1 MSALIS
7 QLNTVWAPRLL
18 SVLRIITAF
27 LFLQHGTAKLFGFP
41 HVAFF
46 DELSLFSLIGFAGV
60 LEVVGGLLLVLGL
73 FTRPVAFIL
82 SGEMAF
88 AYFIGHAP
96 KGLFPLLNNGEPAIL
111 FCFIFL
117 YLVAAGGGA
126 WSLDRRLCRG
136 KPGCDWV

>member
-7 QLNTVWAPRLL
+7 QLNTLWAPRLL

-60 LEVVGGLLLVLGL
+60 LEAVGGLLLVLGL
-73 FTRPVAFIL
+73 FTRLVAFIL

>member
-7 QLNTVWAPRLL
+7 QLNTLWAPRLL

-117 YLVAAGGGA
+117 YLVAAGGGV

>member
-1 MSALIS
+1 MSALIA
-7 QLNTVWAPRLL
+7 QLDTLWSPRLL
-18 SVLRIITAF
+18 SVLRIVTAF

-46 DELSLFSLIGFAGV
+46 DELSLFSLIGFAGL

-96 KGLFPLLNNGEPAIL
+96 KGVIPLLNGGEPAIL

-117 YLVAAGGGA
+117 YLAAAGGGA
-126 WSLDRRLCRG
+126 WSLDRRQ
-136 KPGCDWV
+136 

>member
-7 QLNTVWAPRLL
+7 QLNTLWAPRLL

-46 DELSLFSLIGFAGV
+46 DELSLLSLIGFAGV
-60 LEVVGGLLLVLGL
+60 LEAVGGLLLVLGL

-117 YLVAAGGGA
+117 YLAAAGGGA
-126 WSLDRRLCRG
+126 WSLDRRLWRG

>member
-7 QLNTVWAPRLL
+7 QLNSWAPRLL
-18 SVLRIITAF
+18 SVLRIVTAF
-27 LFLQHGTAKLFGFP
+27 LFLQHGTAKLLGFP

-46 DELSLFSLIGFAGV
+46 DGLSLFSLIGFAGV
-60 LEVVGGLLLVLGL
+60 LELVGGVLVLLGL
-73 FTRPVAFIL
+73 LTRPAAFIL
-82 SGEMAF
+82 SGEMAC

-96 KGLFPLLNNGEPAIL
+96 KGLFPILNSGEPAIL

-126 WSLDRRLCRG
+126 WSLDRKLCRG
-136 KPGCDWV
+136 KPGCDWA

>member
-7 QLNTVWAPRLL
+7 QLNTLWAPRLL

-117 YLVAAGGGA
+117 YLAAAGGGA
-126 WSLDRRLCRG
+126 WSFDRR
-136 KPGCDWV
+136 P

>member
-7 QLNTVWAPRLL
+7 QLNTLWAPRLL
-18 SVLRIITAF
+18 SVLRIVTAF

-46 DELSLFSLIGFAGV
+46 DELNLFSRIGFAGV
-60 LEVVGGLLLVLGL
+60 LEVVGGLMLLVGL

-96 KGLFPLLNNGEPAIL
+96 KGLIPLLNGGEPAIL

-117 YLVAAGGGA
+117 YLAAAGSGA
-126 WSLDRRLCRG
+126 WSLYRQLCRG
-136 KPGCDWV
+136 KPGFDWA

>member
-7 QLNTVWAPRLL
+7 QLNTLWAPRLL

-46 DELSLFSLIGFAGV
+46 DELSLLSLIGFAGV
-60 LEVVGGLLLVLGL
+60 LEAVGGLLLVLGL
-73 FTRPVAFIL
+73 FTRLVAFIL

>member
-1 MSALIS
+1 MSALIA
-7 QLNTVWAPRLL
+7 QLNTLWAPRLL
-18 SVLRIITAF
+18 SMLRIITAF
-27 LFLQHGTAKLFGFP
+27 LFLQHGSAKLFGFP

-96 KGLFPLLNNGEPAIL
+96 KGVIPLLNGGEPAIL

-136 KPGCDWV
+136 KPDCDWV

>member
-1 MSALIS
+1 MSALIT
-7 QLNTVWAPRLL
+7 QLNALWAPRLL
-18 SVLRIITAF
+18 SVLRIVTAF
-27 LFLQHGTAKLFGFP
+27 LFVQHGTAKFLGVP

-46 DELSLFSLIGFAGV
+46 DELNLFSLIGVAGV
-60 LEVVGGLLLVLGL
+60 LELVGGVLLLLGL
-73 FTRPVAFIL
+73 LTRPAAFIL

-96 KGLFPLLNNGEPAIL
+96 KGLFPILNNGEPAIL

-136 KPGCDWV
+136 KPGCDWA

>member
-7 QLNTVWAPRLL
+7 QLNMWAPRLL
-18 SVLRIITAF
+18 SVLRIVTAF
-27 LFLQHGTAKLFGFP
+27 LFLQHGTAKLLGFP

-46 DELSLFSLIGFAGV
+46 DGLSLFSLIGFAGV
-60 LEVVGGLLLVLGL
+60 LELVGGVLLLLGL
-73 FTRPVAFIL
+73 LTRPTAFIL

-96 KGLFPLLNNGEPAIL
+96 KGLFPILNNGEPAIL
-111 FCFIFL
+111 FCFVFL

-126 WSLDRRLCRG
+126 WSLDRKLCRG
-136 KPGCDWV
+136 KPGCDWA

>member
-1 MSALIS
+1 MSALIA
-7 QLNTVWAPRLL
+7 QLNTLWAPRLL

-46 DELSLFSLIGFAGV
+46 DELSLFSLIGFAGL

-96 KGLFPLLNNGEPAIL
+96 KGLIPLLNGGEPAIL

-117 YLVAAGGGA
+117 YLAAAGGGA
-126 WSLDRRLCRG
+126 WSFDRR
-136 KPGCDWV
+136 P

>member
-1 MSALIS
+1 MPALIS
-7 QLNTVWAPRLL
+7 QLNTLWAPRLL
-18 SVLRIITAF
+18 SVLRIVTAF

-60 LEVVGGLLLVLGL
+60 LEVVGGLMLLVGL
-73 FTRPVAFIL
+73 FTQPVAFIL

-88 AYFIGHAP
+88 AYFIGHTP
-96 KGLFPLLNNGEPAIL
+96 KGLIPLLNGGEPAIL

-117 YLVAAGGGA
+117 YLVAAGA
-126 WSLDRRLCRG
+126 RLEPRPSAV
-136 KPGCDWV
+136 PG

>member
-7 QLNTVWAPRLL
+7 QLNTLWAPRLL

-46 DELSLFSLIGFAGV
+46 DELSLLSLIGFAGV
-60 LEVVGGLLLVLGL
+60 LEAVGGLLLVLGL